1 MRNYVVIVVFWVI
14 EMKVVNWKNV
24 IDKNELD
31 EVCKS
36 LSCGNLVIFPTETVY
51 GIGAIATDEKVV
63 KKIFIA
69 KKRAMDN
76 PLIVH
81 LANVEDISKYAII
94 SNDVEQKLIDAFM
107 PGPFTLILKKK
118 ENIPDVVS
126 CNLDTVGIRIP
137 SNKIIHTILE
147 KLDQPIAAPSAN
159 VSGRPSGTNIDDIKD
174 EFSESVSYIIDG
186 DNSLIGLESTVVK
199 VVDGVPVILRPG
211 FICEEDIREVIGD
224 VKISSGVFGEVK
236 GKVESP
242 GMKYRHYAP
251 KTKVLVLYSE
261 ENIVDLVRKNV
272 IDRTIIIG
280 SEKLKDVPCFKFLNY
295 GNTYEEISHNIFT
308 LLRKADKYNAN
319 LIIIESVKQEGLGL
333 AIFNRLI
340 RASGYNYIS
349 E

>member
-1 MRNYVVIVVFWVI
+1 
-14 EMKVVNWKNV
+14 MKVVNWKNV

-51 GIGAIATDEKVV
+51 GIGTIATDEEAV

-81 LANVEDISKYAII
+81 LANMEDISKYAII

-118 ENIPDVVS
+118 ENIPNVVS

-211 FICEEDIREVIGD
+211 FICEKDIREVIGD
-224 VKISSGVFGEVK
+224 VKISSGVFGVAK

-251 KTKVLVLYSE
+251 KTKVLLLYSE
-261 ENIVDLVRKNV
+261 NNIVDLVRKNV

-280 SEKLKDVPCFKFLNY
+280 SEKLKDVPCSKFLNY

-308 LLRKADKYNAN
+308 LLRKVDKYNAN